1 TATGMWSEDASH
13 VQPSAVTFTDATQFD
28 TDINNLQEGTYQ
40 LVWTVSNGTCTP
52 ATDTMVINVYDQP
65 TADAGVDQDLCNIY
79 TTTLAGN
86 TPQGTATGMWSEDA
100 SHVQPSAV
108 TFTNATQFDTDINNL
123 QEGTYQLVW
132 TVSNGT
138 CTPATDTVV
147 IRVYDQPTAD
157 AGVDQD
163 LCNTYTTTLAGN
175 VPQGTATGMWSEDAS
190 HVQPSAVTFT
200 DATQFDTDINNL
212 QEGTYQLVW
221 TVSNGTCTPST
232 DTVVIRVYDQPTAD
246 AGVDQDLCNVYTTTL
261 AGNQPL
267 GTATGMWSEDASH
280 VQPSAVTFTD
290 ATQFDTDINNLQ
302 EGTYQL
308 VWTVSNG
315 TCTPA
320 TDTVVIR
327 VYDQPTADA
336 GVDQDLCNIYTT
348 TLAGNVPQGTATGMW
363 SEDASHVQPSAVTFI
378 DATQFDTDINNLQEG
393 TYQLVWTVSNGTCTP
408 ATDTVVITIYDQP
421 IADAGVDQIICEQ
434 FTTVLEGNEPQ
445 GTATGVWSIDNNYG
459 NPTQILFYD
468 DVDYNATAS
477 NFQEGAYQLIWT
489 LSNGVCPTSSDTV
502 MLSNYT
508 IPTASF
514 TVENR
519 VCLEK
524 CVTATN
530 MSYVQSPYYI
540 TGYEWIINGINQE
553 VTQDFEGVFCFPDTG
568 VYAINLVVTT
578 DRGCRDTSDVQSSI
592 TVNELPI
599 ANFSYEPEEEIMELL
614 ELQFTD
620 ESVGASSVSYDFG
633 DGMSSDSLN
642 PLYWYTNAGTYEV
655 VQIVQNEE
663 GCSDTIIKAIEVGE
677 AEHIYI
683 PNSFTPNGDG
693 KNDVFYPVDR
703 GIEAKDYNFYV
714 FNRWGQLIYE
724 AHQPSKGWDGLH
736 NNKNVKTGVYV
747 WKISYYSNVTNQTV
761 EKMGHVNVLK

>member
-1 TATGMWSEDASH
+1 MWSEDASH

>member
-1 TATGMWSEDASH
+1 
-13 VQPSAVTFTDATQFD
+13 
-28 TDINNLQEGTYQ
+28 
-40 LVWTVSNGTCTP
+40 
-52 ATDTMVINVYDQP
+52 
-65 TADAGVDQDLCNIY
+65 
-79 TTTLAGN
+79 
-86 TPQGTATGMWSEDA
+86 
-100 SHVQPSAV
+100 
-108 TFTNATQFDTDINNL
+108 
-123 QEGTYQLVW
+123 
-132 TVSNGT
+132 VSNGT

-147 IRVYDQPTAD
+147 KRDNDQPTAE

-163 LCNTYTTTLAGN
+163 LCNGYTTTLAGN
-175 VPQGTATGMWSEDAS
+175 E
-190 HVQPSAVTFT
+190 
-200 DATQFDTDINNL
+200 
-212 QEGTYQLVW
+212 
-221 TVSNGTCTPST
+221 
-232 DTVVIRVYDQPTAD
+232 
-246 AGVDQDLCNVYTTTL
+246 
-261 AGNQPL
+261 PL